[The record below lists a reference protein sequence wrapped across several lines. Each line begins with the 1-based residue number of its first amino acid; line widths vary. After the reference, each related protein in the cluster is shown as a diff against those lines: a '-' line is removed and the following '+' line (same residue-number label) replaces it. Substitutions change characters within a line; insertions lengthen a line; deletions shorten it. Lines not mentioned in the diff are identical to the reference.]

1 MQNNEIE
8 ILTVALRKA
17 AFNMK
22 WQSGK
27 YRDVDEA
34 QAAADHWIER
44 ELARG
49 RRQA

>member
-1 MQNNEIE
+1 MRDTEID
-8 ILTVALRKA
+8 ILTAALRKA
-17 AFNMK
+17 AYLMK

-34 QAAADHWIER
+34 QKAADRWIKQ

>member
-1 MQNNEIE
+1 MKDAE
-8 ILTVALRKA
+8 ILILTAALRKA
-17 AFNMK
+17 AFWMK

-27 YRDVDEA
+27 YRDVEEA
-34 QAAADHWIER
+34 QKAADRWIKQ

>member
-1 MQNNEIE
+1 MKDNEIE

-27 YRDVDEA
+27 YRDVEEA
-34 QAAADHWIER
+34 QKAADRWIEL